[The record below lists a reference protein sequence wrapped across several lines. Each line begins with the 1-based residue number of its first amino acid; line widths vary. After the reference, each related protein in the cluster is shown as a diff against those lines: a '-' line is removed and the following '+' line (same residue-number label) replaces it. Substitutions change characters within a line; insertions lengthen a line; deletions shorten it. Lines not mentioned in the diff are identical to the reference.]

1 MVRLG
6 AGGQRELAFEY
17 RPIPVSPMSVAML
30 LVLGLVT
37 FVLGP
42 FASRPELYPL
52 GGLCFLPFALLIVY
66 VLVNRPSPTLIYY
79 EGIEVSL
86 PRWKRLLGARR
97 YYSWEEIEN
106 VYPASYEV
114 SGAFLSPFA
123 SSAGTLVHTGLGLET
138 LDGLRVLVRF
148 TPGVI
153 RAFRGETEGYRRTL
167 EAIREVFR
175 DRGRPLVTRV
185 KHYSDEEVLAMQDEA
200 RRPLLGLPT
209 IAFAFFTPPALAAIV
224 LFAFPLSPFAVGAAI
239 AFAVVPPAV
248 AITITWK
255 RSQRRSSILSELSK
269 FQEHLRKAA

>member
-1 MVRLG
+1 MVTPR
-6 AGGQRELAFEY
+6 GGGHRELAFEY

-30 LVLGLVT
+30 LVLALVT

-52 GGLCFLPFALLIVY
+52 GGLCFLPFGLLVVY
-66 VLVNRPSPTLIYY
+66 VLATRPSPTRVYY

-86 PRWKRLLGARR
+86 PWWKRLLGAKR

-106 VYPASYEV
+106 VFPASYEV

-123 SSAGTLVHTGLGLET
+123 SSAGTLVHTGIGLET
-138 LDGLRVLVRF
+138 LDGRRVLVRF

-153 RAFRGETEGYRRTL
+153 RAFRGETEGYRRAM
-167 EAIREVFR
+167 EAIREMFR

-185 KHYSDEEVLAMQDEA
+185 KRYSDEEVLAMQNET
-200 RRPLLGLPT
+200 RSPLLGLPR
-209 IAFAFFTPPALAAIV
+209 IVFAFFTPPVVAAIV
-224 LFAFPLSPFAVGAAI
+224 LFALPLSSFAVGGAIGLAI
-239 AFAVVPPAV
+239 APPAV

-255 RSQRRSSILSELSK
+255 RSQRRSFLLSELSK
-269 FQEHLRKAA
+269 FQEHLRKPP